1 MEAKAKIV
9 KPLLDKIL
17 KDEADAHLKEQQEYS
32 RKVAENRTKFT
43 AAVKAVVEKGELS
56 GIKLEPKMKT
66 SLVEGLVSM
75 NHQAANGKPTNLM
88 GKLLEKYTSTEPNLA
103 LVMEALYLLSN
114 PEDYRAKVR
123 QTGAN
128 TEAEKNR
135 KLLKQA
141 EAEKTA
147 SDSEKSP
154 EETGTNRARKLPVQ
168 RNLFESINNR

>member
-1 MEAKAKIV
+1 
-9 KPLLDKIL
+9 
-17 KDEADAHLKEQQEYS
+17 
-32 RKVAENRTKFT
+32 
-43 AAVKAVVEKGELS
+43 
-56 GIKLEPKMKT
+56 
-66 SLVEGLVSM
+66 
-75 NHQAANGKPTNLM
+75 M

-168 RNLFESINNR
+168 RNLFESINSNR